1 MAVFERNY
9 KRWTGELTPRS
20 TRFLILPR
28 YLFRDVFASKLLL
41 FFYAGCF
48 LFPIGCLA
56 WIYVTH
62 TAKFLQFFP
71 DLATQGLFAVD
82 GEFLARFLEVQSF
95 LAFALALFVGP
106 GLVSRDLANNGLP
119 LYLSRPF
126 SRTEYVLGKFTVLA
140 TLLSTITWMAGALVI
155 AAQVGFEGM
164 GWLTQNLSLVVAV
177 FTVSW
182 LWIGVLCMLA
192 LSVSAWVRWKP
203 IAGFAMLFILL
214 GGKFFAVLTNFL
226 FKTELGWLFDFGHL
240 HSVLQSNWLGVEP
253 PSELSPVTA
262 AIGLC
267 CFIAFF
273 LFLLNRKIRAYE
285 VVS

>member
-48 LFPIGCLA
+48 LFPIGCLGL
-56 WIYVTH
+56 IYITH
-62 TAKFLQFFP
+62 SAKFLE
-71 DLATQGLFAVD
+71 LFKAQIFVLD
-82 GEFLARFLEVQSF
+82 GDFLSIFLHVQCA
-95 LAFALALFVGP
+95 LAFLLALFIGP

-140 TLLSTITWMAGALVI
+140 TLLSTVTWMAGGLVI

-164 GWLTQNLSLVVAV
+164 SWLSSNFSLVMAV

-182 LWIGVLCMLA
+182 LWIVVLCMLA
-192 LSVSAWVRWKP
+192 ISVSAWVRWKP
-203 IAGFAMLFILL
+203 IAGFAMVFVLL
-214 GGKFFAVLTNFL
+214 AGFF
-226 FKTELGWLFDFGHL
+226 LGQMINALFDTEMGNLIDIYHL
-240 HSVLQSNWLGVEP
+240 RWVLQANWLGIEP
-253 PSELSPVTA
+253 PSGISPLLATCA
-262 AIGLC
+262 LC
-267 CFIAFF
+267 CFAAFF